1 MLSSSKS
8 LQIPGGD
15 NNDSSSDSY
24 IAYDPSGSLFD
35 NSVGSNLS
43 NSTISDDASSFD
55 SSKLVYGP
63 GGDRS
68 NSSTK
73 ADSAHNEDES
83 PRSDTD
89 DKSDDCDFVYDPDGD
104 HLDNNSHHCHINNN
118 PSTSNSSDANHC
130 NANKGSSDN
139 VHPYEL
145 VQAANLVINAVP
157 APPAYDHPFLTDLRH
172 ADATGPSFSLLTLKV
187 EEFVFIFSFCVGI
200 KTMCSL

>member
-89 DKSDDCDFVYDPDGD
+89 GD
-104 HLDNNSHHCHINNN
+104 HLDNNSHRCHINNN
-118 PSTSNSSDANHC
+118 PSTSNSSGANHC
-130 NANKGSSDN
+130 NTNKGSSNN

-145 VQAANLVINAVP
+145 VQAANLVINAMLL
-157 APPAYDHPFLTDLRH
+157 PPAYHHPYLTDSRC
-172 ADATGPSFSLLTLKV
+172 ANAKGPSFSLLTLKV
-187 EEFVFIFSFCVGI
+187 E
-200 KTMCSL
+200 